1 MIRVTPEMG
10 GEVFD
15 LERNLTLVNEVYQ
28 YRGLRDRP
36 IWQDRSTLN
45 IPVHYQFLFGQLADA
60 VRLDGRPEE
69 EFESMVEMAAAFR
82 ITAAGGT
89 RFRGG

>member
-1 MIRVTPEMG
+1 M
-10 GEVFD
+10 
-15 LERNLTLVNEVYQ
+15 
-28 YRGLRDRP
+28 
-36 IWQDRSTLN
+36 
-45 IPVHYQFLFGQLADA
+45 HYQFLFGQLADA